1 MRKHFILILLTVV
14 LINALTGCR
23 EKENNDTSQVQGDVQ
38 GLENVNTDG
47 ISANSAFQ
55 ITLNGDD
62 EAVFTLNHEAVGKLE
77 IIQNGDEGQ
86 IANEIQIY
94 LSADN
99 FTGEDYASIY
109 MYKDCFDISETIS
122 GQTECSCN
130 SNNGGEIQ
138 VNWDG
143 NTVSANLQYLEIAN
157 ILDKYTNYR
166 VEYCVLES
174 GECEIL
180 EEGKFADILT
190 EVPAIVEPVIEVFLP
205 DEFKNSEYDDQ
216 YFKPDSDDFV
226 VIEYVTPINI
236 HTAEWFTN
244 RYGKYEYGVR
254 TEDHDYQSTAKVTF
268 LISYNGDETVS
279 TKIRTEYETID
290 DAMLASLVF
299 DHTIYP
305 LELGLPDEPNDDL
318 ITADYFEE
326 CDRMMFENWVKYH
339 YSQNSNDIIYQG
351 HHDNLRYYEF
361 LYNSGHSTDLPAI
374 YLCDRDTT
382 IGNKPIKIFSYSA
395 GKTTTQT
402 LPGYS
407 EFTIYSSKRTYEAG
421 SNDEV
426 LEVINKLP
434 GDSQS
439 FTPVTEDYAYVLIS
453 NCPDQGD
460 GYFNQEVYL
469 YSFDIHGKI
478 IQAIWRYQHSDY
490 LTEDFEKDEFRE
502 SFNSWILDRES
513 GAYYID
519 YLAEYE
525 GGGLNFSGDGTPK
538 ENLFYDLTNNGQHEG
553 FYFSKSIQ

>member
-1 MRKHFILILLTVV
+1 MKKMLTLIMILMVTMFIL
-14 LINALTGCR
+14 AGCG
-23 EKENNDTSQVQGDVQ
+23 EKKNNDTPQAQGDVQ
-38 GLENVNTDG
+38 GAENVNMDG
-47 ISANSAFQ
+47 IPSNSAFR

-62 EAVFTLNHEAVGKLE
+62 EAVFTLTHEAVVELE

-86 IANEIQIY
+86 IVNEIQIY
-94 LSADN
+94 LSTDN

-122 GQTECSCN
+122 GQTEWDYN
-130 SNNGGEIQ
+130 SNNKGDIQ

-143 NTVSANLQYLEIAN
+143 NTVSAKLQHLEIMS
-157 ILDKYTNYR
+157 ILNKYTDYR

-174 GECEIL
+174 GESEIL
-180 EEGKFADILT
+180 EEGKLADILT
-190 EVPAIVEPVIEVFLP
+190 EVPAIMEPVVEVFLP

-254 TEDHDYQSTAKVTF
+254 TEDHDYQSTAKVTY

-305 LELGLPDEPNDDL
+305 LESGLPDEPDDDL

-339 YSQNSNDIIYQG
+339 YSQNPNDIIYQG
-351 HHDNLRYYEF
+351 HHDNFRYYEF
-361 LYNSGHSTDLPAI
+361 LYNAGHSSDLPAI

-382 IGNKPIKIFSYSA
+382 IGNIPIKVFSYSA

-402 LPGYS
+402 LPDYN

-421 SNDEV
+421 SNNEV
-426 LEVINKLP
+426 LEVINKLA
-434 GDSQS
+434 GDSQN

-519 YLAEYE
+519 YLAEY
-525 GGGLNFSGDGTPK
+525 GDGGLTFSGDGTPK
-538 ENLFYDLTNNGQHEG
+538 ENLFYDLTMSGQHEG
-553 FYFSKSIQ
+553 FFFSKPLQ